1 MFLCLCLACSR
12 PDDRTPLNELDAHTR
27 YELRSVR
34 ACAVLADDS
43 PHDPYRLVFLHRTNP
58 DGVDAQAELFAF
70 SGGAGSASGGDTSKF
85 RCGEVRLALQ
95 PGTDRTPVYMD
106 FIPGVDAVKIRELR
120 VYRFDAAWNPED
132 PFAVAT
138 EDHQPFRDYV
148 FRVNLV
154 MPPFADDPATL
165 FVR

>member
-1 MFLCLCLACSR
+1 MLLYLCLGCSA
-12 PDDRTPLNELDAHTR
+12 PEPVTPLNEPPAMTR

-34 ACAVLADDS
+34 ACAVIADDS

-58 DGVDAQAELFAF
+58 NSVDAQAELV
-70 SGGAGSASGGDTSKF
+70 ASDASKF
-85 RCGEVRLALQ
+85 RCGEVRLGLL

-106 FIPGVDAVKIRELR
+106 FMPGLDPVTIRELR
-120 VYRFDAAWNPED
+120 VYQFDTTWSPED
-132 PFAVAT
+132 PFAIAV

-154 MPPFADDPATL
+154 SPSGGDASTL
-165 FVR
+165 QLRPR

>member
-43 PHDPYRLVFLHRTNP
+43 PHDPYRLVFLHRTNT
-58 DGVDAQAELFAF
+58 DGVDAQAELIATD
-70 SGGAGSASGGDTSKF
+70 ASKF
-85 RCGEVRLALQ
+85 RCGEVALYLP
-95 PGTDRTPVYMD
+95 PGTDHTPVYMD
-106 FIPGVDAVKIRELR
+106 FMPGVDTVKIRELR
-120 VYRFDAAWNPED
+120 VYQFDTTWDPED
-132 PFAVAT
+132 PFAVAA

>member
-1 MFLCLCLACSR
+1 MFPCLFLACSA
-12 PDDRTPLNELDAHTR
+12 PEPVTPLHELDAMTR

-43 PHDPYRLVFLHRTNP
+43 PYDPYRLVFLHKTDPN
-58 DGVDAQAELFAF
+58 GVDAQAELFAF
-70 SGGAGSASGGDTSKF
+70 DTSGFK
-85 RCGEVRLALQ
+85 CGEVRLALL
-95 PGTDRTPVYMD
+95 PGSDHTPVYMD
-106 FIPGVDAVKIRELR
+106 FMPGVDPVTIRELR
-120 VYRFDAAWNPED
+120 IYRFGTAWSPDD

-154 MPPFADDPATL
+154 SPAGDDLSTL
-165 FVR
+165 LVR